1 MRCQRGS
8 VRCRPFFVP
17 DIVDPETRSR
27 MMSGI
32 RSKNT
37 RPEMLVR
44 RGLHRMGFRFRLH
57 SSGVPGRPDL
67 VLPRYRAA
75 IYVHG
80 CFWHGHD
87 CHLFKLPS
95 TRADFWRSKIARN
108 VERDQEVRTTLRE
121 EGWRRLVIWECALK
135 GKWRLDFDAVLSR
148 AGRWIR
154 GSEAEAEIAGAPKG

>member
-1 MRCQRGS
+1 M
-8 VRCRPFFVP
+8 P

-108 VERDQEVRTTLRE
+108 VERDQEVRATSRE

-135 GKWRLDFDAVLSR
+135 GKWRLDFDAVLFR

-154 GSEAEAEIAGAPKG
+154 GSETEAEIAGAPQG

>member
-1 MRCQRGS
+1 
-8 VRCRPFFVP
+8 
-17 DIVDPETRSR
+17 
-27 MMSGI
+27 
-32 RSKNT
+32 
-37 RPEMLVR
+37 MLVR

-108 VERDQEVRTTLRE
+108 VERDQ
-121 EGWRRLVIWECALK
+121 
-135 GKWRLDFDAVLSR
+135 
-148 AGRWIR
+148 
-154 GSEAEAEIAGAPKG
+154 GSPDNIA